1 MDFLAGLSGSK
12 GSTKSN
18 LQIIENDTEPVNKQ
32 LEAIARLKKAVNERN
47 NLTNAD
53 KTQEKD
59 NLSTIYA
66 NTQKRRED
74 IKQAAKAKAAA
85 NAKEKSKQAEIAK
98 VLAFIGETRKKLEKQ
113 KKEVDRLPDTTNQT
127 ITIKGNIAALVE
139 ALNEETTKVT
149 EAKNKPDATVE
160 SIQQAFSAFQTAI
173 NTQFTKIQNLINEA
187 PIIDLPKRSMK
198 NTISAIAKTI
208 NRYESRLTPVQ
219 KRMKL
224 NETNRSSINNIKKRA
239 SQRNKN
245 IIDYKQVNSDPNYK
259 TIIDIKTRLMSE
271 KDSELLPEQRIS
283 NKDLPL
289 VEIDN
294 CNVITNLLDM
304 NPNTV
309 YLYKMNS
316 KEREKALKDSKIAAL
331 LKNQTD
337 KKQDIALACYV
348 NTRDNQY
355 NYKPVLSSQLQ
366 DEKWMEEIK
375 DHNSDITYYIQGFLL
390 DSIQRQVQGSTTNQK
405 SLSNKVVNKMQFI
418 NDKNKAELVNIYA
431 INDDY
436 AIDFLEKNPTKGI
449 IRLKMLKTENM
460 NWYPVLSKKDGDNV
474 IDIKLDDLIKD
485 NRGQELLFRKP
496 IPNMQTLKTTHGLD
510 GITFQWETVLKAVEL
525 KLYNDYLKRK
535 GRYNKNQVEERVS
548 PINNQEEAE
557 AKHADDNPR
566 SMTTSTPKPNKN
578 SEADSASV
586 DPQDVKVNIKNS
598 TESSGGG
605 TGLNL
610 TGGKRHHSSRN
621 KTVKKNKRQPRR
633 NRTHRK

>member
-1 MDFLAGLSGSK
+1 MAFFDRFK
-12 GSTKSN
+12 TKNEDIIKDPKRSDEN
-18 LQIIENDTEPVNKQ
+18 RSQAWIRLQ
-32 LEAIARLKKAVNERN
+32 
-47 NLTNAD
+47 
-53 KTQEKD
+53 KTPKFG
-59 NLSTIYA
+59 
-66 NTQKRRED
+66 NTQ
-74 IKQAAKAKAAA
+74 IKNFEKIYRSTQKVANNVKAKAVTTKEIERTIPITAEARNVLRQAKQDVESLTDKTNATFKEKLLRTITELENELGNQDGETVKAIKAA
-85 NAKEKSKQAEIAK
+85 NGNKEQIDAAIQTLTNFVTVKIPSTLKRNSISKAK
-98 VLAFIGETRKKLEKQ
+98 
-113 KKEVDRLPDTTNQT
+113 TTNQMIRNLQKYKFNMT
-127 ITIKGNIAALVE
+127 PTQNYMQFTPNNASTLERIQTVKEDTLNADHKAMLALRNKYLVE
-139 ALNEETTKVT
+139 
-149 EAKNKPDATVE
+149 
-160 SIQQAFSAFQTAI
+160 
-173 NTQFTKIQNLINEA
+173 
-187 PIIDLPKRSMK
+187 
-198 NTISAIAKTI
+198 
-208 NRYESRLTPVQ
+208 
-219 KRMKL
+219 
-224 NETNRSSINNIKKRA
+224 KK
-239 SQRNKN
+239 
-245 IIDYKQVNSDPNYK
+245 DGD
-259 TIIDIKTRLMSE
+259 M
-271 KDSELLPEQRIS
+271 LPEQPKS
-283 NKDLPL
+283 NKGLPL

-309 YLYKMNS
+309 YLYKMNPE
-316 KEREKALKDSKIAAL
+316 ERKKALKDKTIAKLIEDETKRLNDA
-331 LKNQTD
+331 
-337 KKQDIALACYV
+337 IAKASPANKPKLQIEREQLNELILACYV
-348 NTRDNQY
+348 NSRDNQY
-355 NYKPVLSSQLQ
+355 NYKPLLRAQLN
-366 DEKWMEEIK
+366 DASLWWKNIRN
-375 DHNSDITYYIQGFLL
+375 HNPNITTSVQGVLL
-390 DSIQRQVQGSTTNQK
+390 DKIQRQVQGSTTNQK

-510 GITFQWETVLKAVEL
+510 GITFQWETVLKAVEP

-548 PINNQEEAE
+548 PINKLFSQEEAE

-578 SEADSASV
+578 SEAVSASL
-586 DPQDVKVNIKNS
+586 DHQEVKVNLKNS
-598 TESSGGG
+598 TESSGVG